1 MWSTYPIDQ
10 PVLVLRSVIG
20 VKQASRAVGS
30 ALLLLIGLVY
40 VFAIVMFTLLI
51 TIVLFNAVI
60 AIMGE
65 KYAEVVEEQQE
76 RRVWSH
82 CLSKM

>member
-1 MWSTYPIDQ
+1 
-10 PVLVLRSVIG
+10 
-20 VKQASRAVGS
+20 
-30 ALLLLIGLVY
+30 
-40 VFAIVMFTLLI
+40 MFTLLI